1 MRYTVRP
8 ATLDDV
14 EAIVRLNQECYP
26 DPDEGDVVWR
36 RRHVESHL
44 RMFAEGQWVAT
55 DDADTV
61 VAAATSIVVSLGRD
75 PYRDHTWAGITDD
88 GTLYSHDPFGDTLYG
103 VDMAVRGS
111 DRRRGLAR
119 RLYEARRNLCRRL
132 NLRRMVL
139 GGRIP
144 GYAACSDAM
153 SAEEYARR
161 VEAGERADPVL
172 CLHLSESFLL
182 RKVMSHYI
190 RDPLSKDHATFMEW
204 LNPDYQARPRRARSV
219 RISCV
224 QYEMRK
230 VERFEHFAQ
239 QVKYFAEVAA
249 GYGADFVLFPEL
261 LTAQLMSYIDVK
273 TPVEAIRK
281 LTEYTGRV
289 DELFQG
295 LACDLQTSILGG
307 THPILVG
314 DRILNVASLYLQDG
328 QIHRQAKLHITPS
341 ERKAWGVV
349 PGSSLRT
356 FETAKARVGI
366 LICYDIEFPEAA
378 RYLTDEGADIILNP
392 FCTDDRQ
399 AYLRVR
405 YCAQARAVE
414 NQVYVASAGTVGNLP
429 DAENLELQYAQS
441 AVFSPSDFNF
451 ARDGILVEA
460 SANTETVITTDV
472 DLDALEAAIH
482 GGSVRQRADRRPD
495 LFRFEVTLGGDDFAE
510 DAQTSTAPSGRR

>member
-1 MRYTVRP
+1 MSYEVRP

-14 EAIVRLNQECYP
+14 DTIVALNQECYP
-26 DPDEGDVVWR
+26 DPQEGDVVWR

-55 DDADTV
+55 DQEDRV

-75 PYRDHTWAGITDD
+75 SHRDHTWVGITDD
-88 GTLYSHDPFGDTLYG
+88 GMLYSHDPFGDTLYG
-103 VDMAVRGS
+103 VDLCVHPS
-111 DRRRGLAR
+111 HRRRGLAR
-119 RLYEARRNLCRRL
+119 RLYDARKSLCRRL
-132 NLRRMVL
+132 NLRRVVL

-144 GYAACSDAM
+144 SYAQHAQAM
-153 SAEEYARR
+153 TAEEYAWR
-161 VEAGERADPVL
+161 VEAGELSDPVL
-172 CLHLSESFLL
+172 DLHLSVGFSL
-182 RKVMSHYI
+182 RKVMAHYI
-190 RDPLSKDHATFMEW
+190 RDPSSLDHGTFMEW
-204 LNPDYQARPRRARSV
+204 LNPDYVARPARARSV
-219 RISCV
+219 RVSCV

-230 VERFEHFAQ
+230 VESFEHFAR
-239 QVKYFAEVAA
+239 QVAYFADVAA
-249 GYGADFVLFPEL
+249 GYRSDFVVFPEL

-273 TPVEAIRK
+273 TPVEAIRR
-281 LTEYTGRV
+281 LTGYTEQV
-289 DELFQG
+289 DVLFSG
-295 LACDLQTSILGG
+295 LARDLEVGILGG

-314 DRILNVASLYLQDG
+314 DRILNVASLYMPDG
-328 QIHRQAKLHITPS
+328 KIHRQAKLHITPN
-341 ERKAWGVV
+341 ERRAWGVE
-349 PGSSLRT
+349 PGSALRV
-356 FETAKARVGI
+356 FETPKARIGI

-378 RYLTDEGADIILNP
+378 RYLTDQGAEIILNP

-429 DAENLELQYAQS
+429 DAENLEIQYAQS

-460 SANTETVITTDV
+460 SANTETVITTDL
-472 DLDALEAAIH
+472 DLDALQAAVH

-495 LFRFEVTLGGDDFAE
+495 LFRFEVDVEDDDF
-510 DAQTSTAPSGRR
+510 S